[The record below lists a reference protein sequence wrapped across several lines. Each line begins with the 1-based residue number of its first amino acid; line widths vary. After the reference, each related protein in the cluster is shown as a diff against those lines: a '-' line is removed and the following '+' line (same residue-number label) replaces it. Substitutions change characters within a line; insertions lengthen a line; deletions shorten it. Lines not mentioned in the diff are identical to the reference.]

1 MKEVT
6 LQNDYVFNINNKIV
20 NKIELDEVEENYIYF
35 NIFLMIDKENYK
47 KLYETKIRNF
57 NDLLNF
63 EKNQLVKFY
72 KEKIVDN
79 KLLKKALNNEISPIK
94 ILKFVEENNFF
105 DVLNHCD
112 DLSLRSEYIL
122 KLTSLQ
128 NEATNKN
135 RSEILE
141 YYKNYVL
148 SE

>member
-20 NKIELDEVEENYIYF
+20 NKIELDEVEKNYIYF
-35 NIFLMIDKENYK
+35 NIFLMLDKENYK

-105 DVLNHCD
+105 DVLNACD

-135 RSEILE
+135 KNEILE

-148 SE
+148 QN